1 MTTAFIF
8 DSFPKSILI
17 HSSFESRFDAHLVE
31 VSPSTAKL
39 PTSDEST
46 LEIELVV
53 VG

>member
-1 MTTAFIF
+1 MF

-39 PTSDEST
+39 PTNVGAFVET
-46 LEIELVV
+46 ELTVT
-53 VG
+53 G